1 MVRGVR
7 CNDETLTEK
16 EMFIMSEP
24 RAITR
29 TTPTR
34 PAERWAL
41 IPHRRYDSTVTNDEK
56 HRLERQY
63 GLSSHELLDAM
74 DRRFRAKVTLEGA
87 VAEVQMAKRIQALQD
102 IGVVARFDE
111 RDEDGVHDFDIWL
124 PNRKK
129 VIRAECKNVRD
140 HDEAFRVG
148 GEVVAY
154 KVETQKTRTSQG
166 DASSRYYGVDQFDI
180 LGVCLGKETGDWT
193 QFLYTRVKNLAKHKT
208 HAGKLAAIQRVPLPA
223 GSLIG
228 GWTLDLRALLDE
240 IRREPDA
247 A

>member
-1 MVRGVR
+1 MVCNVR
-7 CNDETLTEK
+7 HGDETLTEK
-16 EMFIMSEP
+16 EKFTMPEP

-29 TTPTR
+29 MTPAR
-34 PAERWAL
+34 AIESWPSSSG
-41 IPHRRYDSTVTNDEK
+41 RRYDSAVTKDEK

-63 GLSSHELLDAM
+63 GLNYNELLDAM

-87 VAEVQMAKRIQALQD
+87 VAEVQMAKRIKALQD

-140 HDEAFRVG
+140 HDEAFRVDG
-148 GEVVAY
+148 QIVAY

-180 LGVCLGKETGDWT
+180 LGVCLGKKTGDWT

-228 GWTLDLRALLDE
+228 GWTLDFRALLDE